1 MSTTDESTRTEP
13 QQRPLRA
20 GLNLAPAFGI
30 GVVLLAAL
38 ITTPGFYS
46 GTTLALVL
54 FQVGFI
60 GIAAIGQ
67 TLVLISGG
75 IDLSVG
81 AVIGLTSVIVATQT
95 EGANDRLPWA
105 LLLALLAG
113 VAVGAAN
120 GALVLVRRVPPFVA
134 TFATFVLVQGVIM
147 WWTGGAPSGSIP
159 GALGPLGT
167 GRLLGL
173 PVPVWLFAVLVVAGA
188 IVLARTTFGRRLY
201 ASGANPRATAMSGV
215 RTGLVVGSAYVAC
228 AVLAVVAGLVY
239 AGYIGYVDAELAR
252 TLNLDSIAAAV
263 VGGVALTG
271 GRGHMGQTLAGVV
284 LLSLLVVWMVQLG
297 TGPGGRFAVVGAAIL
312 LAALA
317 QQHTFSLRSL
327 SGKGG
332 RTR

>member
-1 MSTTDESTRTEP
+1 M
-13 QQRPLRA
+13 
-20 GLNLAPAFGI
+20 
-30 GVVLLAAL
+30 
-38 ITTPGFYS
+38 
-46 GTTLALVL
+46 
-54 FQVGFI
+54 
-60 GIAAIGQ
+60 
-67 TLVLISGG
+67 
-75 IDLSVG
+75 
-81 AVIGLTSVIVATQT
+81 
-95 EGANDRLPWA
+95 
-105 LLLALLAG
+105 
-113 VAVGAAN
+113 AN
-120 GALVLVRRVPPFVA
+120 GALVLVRRVAPFVA